1 MRRIGEVARVAAG
14 TVVVRSPDDT
24 YPAIGTEVIDERLDR
39 IGRVVDVMGPTERP
53 YLVVSPEAE
62 APPAALLNEPVYVR

>member
-1 MRRIGEVARVAAG
+1 MRRIGRVARIAAG

-24 YPAIGTEVIDERLDR
+24 HPAIGTDVIDERLNR

-53 YLVVSPEAE
+53 YLVVTPESGE
-62 APPAALLNEPVYVR
+62 PPAALLNEPVYVR